1 MIVCIC
7 NNIKESDLKK
17 DPKLIFKCGTQCGK
31 CKEVV
36 KNEISR
42 MRMQLV
48 K

>member
-1 MIVCIC
+1 MILCIC
-7 NNIKESDLKK
+7 NNIKGSDLKK

-31 CKEVV
+31 CKEAV
-36 KNEISR
+36 KDEISR